1 MKIRINY
8 VDDLKIQ
15 IKDIP
20 DKNLDI
26 KILRFGNP
34 KFHSKWV
41 TGFIFGFIFGSLS
54 AIFSAMPVLGAERIS
69 ISSPLGEFT
78 IPVSSLETYAETG
91 KIDDELGY
99 YARFVKPEE
108 LGKLREILNSRV
120 DLTPVIISQFLYSSI
135 GETSLQFL
143 GGLIQTE
150 SRLNGFYALRSSLI
164 LASAEKEGLNVLNVL
179 KRFPSPTIRVSSAQ
193 AFTVFSVFTQLLEKT
208 QKATMLISEQSK
220 IEVAGQELMK
230 ASLNVD
236 LGKPGEVKW
245 QKQTFNFIDD
255 KRNRTVITDLYLPE
269 INSPAPVLI
278 ISHGVGDNRRTFA
291 YLGEHLASH
300 GFAVV
305 ALEHPASNTEQLQ
318 NLIQGAAREVVETR
332 EFIDRPLDVSFVL
345 DELTRLNQSN
355 FLNQSNSSN
364 ESNPPLEKRLDL
376 EKIGILGHSFGGYT
390 AFALGG
396 AEFNFKQLQQECR
409 ADNSNLSLAN
419 VSLLLQCLALELPQK
434 DKYNLQDKR
443 IRAVFAM
450 NPAISGIFGEAGVS
464 QIQVPVM
471 LFGGTDDAVTPA
483 LVEQI
488 CPFTWL
494 KVNDKY
500 LAQIRGGTHVYDN
513 SGFASGAVP
522 VPSVIASPNPE
533 LARRYV
539 KIMSLAFAKT
549 YIAQEYQYQSFLNAT
564 YAETISEPSLPIKLV
579 RSLTKA
585 QLSEK
590 LKFSCPGTNTSK

>member
-1 MKIRINY
+1 MQITIKRFDKFQTQITDVRYKN
-8 VDDLKIQ
+8 VDTRKY
-15 IKDIP
+15 
-20 DKNLDI
+20 
-26 KILRFGNP
+26 GN
-34 KFHSKWV
+34 SKWHKKWLAK
-41 TGFIFGFIFGSLS
+41 FIFGFIFGSMSTVFS
-54 AIFSAMPVLGAERIS
+54 AIPALGAERIS

-91 KIDDELGY
+91 KVDDELGY
-99 YARFVKPEE
+99 YAQFVKPEE
-108 LGKLREILNSRV
+108 LGKLREILKSRV

-164 LASAEKEGLNVLNVL
+164 LASTEKEGLNVLNVL
-179 KRFPSPTIRVSSAQ
+179 KRFPSPTIRVSTAQ

-208 QKATMLISEQSK
+208 QKGTMLISEQSK
-220 IEVAGQELMK
+220 TEVAGQELMK
-230 ASLNVD
+230 ASPNVD
-236 LGKPGEVKW
+236 LAKPGEVRW

-269 INSPAPVLI
+269 INSPAPVI
-278 ISHGVGDNRRTFA
+278 VISHGVGDNRRTFA

-300 GFAVV
+300 GFVVV
-305 ALEHPASNTEQLQ
+305 ALEHPASNTQQLQ
-318 NLIQGAAREVVETR
+318 NLIQGAAREVVETS

-345 DELTRLNQSN
+345 DEITRLNQSSSP
-355 FLNQSNSSN
+355 NQSNS
-364 ESNPPLEKRLDL
+364 PLEKRLNL
-376 EKIGILGHSFGGYT
+376 EQIGILGHSFGGYT

-409 ADNSNLSLAN
+409 ADNANLSLAN

-494 KVNDKY
+494 KSNDKY

-549 YIAQEYQYQSFLNAT
+549 YIAQESQYQSFLNAT

>member
-1 MKIRINY
+1 MQITIKRFDKFQTQITDVRYKN
-8 VDDLKIQ
+8 VDTQKY
-15 IKDIP
+15 
-20 DKNLDI
+20 
-26 KILRFGNP
+26 GN
-34 KFHSKWV
+34 SKWHKKWLAR
-41 TGFIFGFIFGSLS
+41 FIFGFIFGSVSTVFS
-54 AIFSAMPVLGAERIS
+54 AIPALGAERIS

-78 IPVSSLETYAETG
+78 IPVSSLETYAKTG
-91 KIDDELGY
+91 KVDDELGY

-164 LASAEKEGLNVLNVL
+164 LASTEKEGLNVLNVL
-179 KRFPSPTIRVSSAQ
+179 KRFPSPTIRVSTAQ

-208 QKATMLISEQSK
+208 QKVTMLISEQSK
-220 IEVAGQELMK
+220 TEVAGQELMK
-230 ASLNVD
+230 ASPNVD
-236 LGKPGEVKW
+236 LAKPGEVKW

-269 INSPAPVLI
+269 INSPAPVI
-278 ISHGVGDNRRTFA
+278 VISHGVGDNRRTFA

-305 ALEHPASNTEQLQ
+305 ALEHPASNTQQLQ
-318 NLIQGAAREVVETR
+318 NLIQGAAREVVETS

-345 DELTRLNQSN
+345 DEITRLNQSSSP
-355 FLNQSNSSN
+355 NQSNF
-364 ESNPPLEKRLDL
+364 PLEKRLNL
-376 EKIGILGHSFGGYT
+376 EQIGILGHSFGGYT

-464 QIQVPVM
+464 KIQVPVM
-471 LFGGTDDAVTPA
+471 IFGGTDDAVTPA

-549 YIAQEYQYQSFLNAT
+549 YIAQESQYQSFLNAS

-579 RSLTKA
+579 RSLTNA